1 MKSSLKTHE
10 SSLGILHFARLYYPV
25 IGGCERDTRE
35 LSIELAGMGHDLTIL
50 TSDVAALGNFKRN
63 KYVEKIPPDDE
74 GVKTLR
80 LHAKNLSSFR
90 TFIEFLHLLIDSVR
104 RIGLV
109 RSDSILLIDALH
121 YSSLIPTQY
130 VDSVGSGDFNVVN
143 GTQIGH
149 GELFFL
155 QRICKKSHVP
165 FVFTPR
171 THVMDPN
178 TVKILPLALKIARAS
193 DAIIVLTNHE
203 KEYYAK
209 KGIEPN
215 KIFVTGIGVRPEAFE
230 PPPSN
235 FFRSEHGIPNDHSIV
250 LHIARMEKYKG
261 ADLLIKSMKKVWKQ
275 KPNSTLVL
283 IGKSTSYTKKIKQI
297 AQTESRI
304 VVLPDASEAIKKEA
318 LFEATLLVNPSQ
330 IESFGGVFL
339 EAWAAGKP
347 VIGAK
352 TPVSEC
358 VIAEG
363 QDGLLFDNLDG
374 TELAQKIL
382 FLLENE
388 KVALEMGKTGKKKT
402 LSDYSWEKIAKLTL
416 EVYEWVQDH
425 RVP

>member
-1 MKSSLKTHE
+1 M
-10 SSLGILHFARLYYPV
+10 GILHFARLYYPV

-35 LSIELAGMGHDLTIL
+35 LSIELARMGHKLTIL

-63 KYVEKIPPDDE
+63 KYIENIPQDDE

-90 TFIEFLHLLIDSVR
+90 TFIRFLHSLIENAR

-109 RSDSILLIDALH
+109 RSDSLLRIEALH
-121 YSSLIPTQY
+121 YSGLIPAQY
-130 VDSVGSGDFNVVN
+130 VDSVGSGCFNVVN

-155 QRICKKSHVP
+155 QKICKKSQVP

-171 THVMDPN
+171 THTMDPN
-178 TVKILPLALKIARAS
+178 TAKILPLALKIARAS
-193 DAIIVLTNHE
+193 DAIIVLTKHE
-203 KEYYAK
+203 KEYYTK

-230 PPPSN
+230 PPTSN
-235 FFRSEHGIPNDHSIV
+235 FFRSKYGIPNDHSII

-261 ADLLIKSMKKVWKQ
+261 ADLLIKSMKKVWKR

-283 IGKSTSYTKKIKQI
+283 IGKSTPYTKKIKQI
-297 AQTESRI
+297 AQTEKRI
-304 VVLPDASEAIKKEA
+304 VVIPDASEAIKKEA
-318 LFEATLLVNPSQ
+318 LFDATLLVNPSQ

-358 VIAEG
+358 VITDRK
-363 QDGLLFDNLDG
+363 DGLLLENLEEE
-374 TELAQKIL
+374 ELAQKIL
-382 FLLENE
+382 FLLDNE
-388 KVALEMGKTGKKKT
+388 QVALEMGKNGKNKA

-416 EVYEWVQDH
+416 EVYDWVQDH
-425 RVP
+425 RVL